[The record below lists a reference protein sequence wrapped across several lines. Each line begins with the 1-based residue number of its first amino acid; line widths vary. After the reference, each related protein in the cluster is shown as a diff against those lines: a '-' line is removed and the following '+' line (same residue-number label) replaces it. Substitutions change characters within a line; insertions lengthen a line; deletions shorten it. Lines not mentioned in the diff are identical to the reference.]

1 MKSLEK
7 ELEELTGA
15 YHEEAPGD
23 AVYPY
28 MVFSAKRLSEDEGK
42 QLYTLEANV
51 WDQNPYYSRA
61 EGMMDALEKKLHRC
75 NFQTEG
81 FLIRI
86 FKGSR
91 QNVPDPDRSVR
102 RVREQFE
109 MQVYERED

>member
-15 YHEEAPGD
+15 YHEEAPGE

-42 QLYTLEANV
+42 QLYTLEVNA
-51 WDQNPYYSRA
+51 WDQYPYYSRA
-61 EGMMDALEKKLHRC
+61 EKLMDCLEKKLHRC
-75 NFQTEG
+75 NHMADG
-81 FLIRI
+81 FLLRI
-86 FKGSR
+86 FRGSR
-91 QNVPDPDRSVR
+91 QNIPDPDKTIK

-109 MQVYERED
+109 LQVFEKEI